1 MDEIQQ
7 LREAK
12 AFAER
17 WANKGYEKG
26 EGQKFWIDLLQNV
39 LGMRDAVQKCK
50 FEMLASNGGFI
61 DVYIPD
67 CGVLIE
73 QKGLNVDLDKQEL
86 RQGRQ
91 VTPFQQAL
99 GYAQAF
105 KRVNQP
111 RFIVVCNFGTFRV
124 YNWTYLASI

>member
-39 LGMRDAVQKCK
+39 LGMSDAVQKCK

-61 DVYIPD
+61 DAYIPD

-73 QKGLNVDLDKQEL
+73 QKGLSVDLDKQEV

-91 VTPFQQAL
+91 VTPFQQAKW
-99 GYAQAF
+99 YADNMPNSIRPDWSQSPLF
-105 KRVNQP
+105 KTSRI
-111 RFIVVCNFGTFRV
+111 FSAT
-124 YNWTYLASI
+124 A

>member
-39 LGMRDAVQKCK
+39 LGMNDAVQKCK
-50 FEMLASNGGFI
+50 FEMLVSNGGFI
-61 DVYIPD
+61 DFLPT
-67 CGVLIE
+67 
-73 QKGLNVDLDKQEL
+73 
-86 RQGRQ
+86 
-91 VTPFQQAL
+91 TPSILPWKKPTAL
-99 GYAQAF
+99 TSLAM
-105 KRVNQP
+105 KR
-111 RFIVVCNFGTFRV
+111 RLWGTFSALREP
-124 YNWTYLASI
+124 N